1 MAEDEEGKKIAVAIA
16 NSDRQRALERSAELG
31 CTLSNTPGVEDIKPK
46 ALGMKGLH
54 VDFESPE
61 LAEKINSVRPKPIA
75 NTKKK
80 RVDLSQI
87 ADYGEERVA
96 PVGESVGADSEE
108 FIKFDVGTGLDH
120 ETVSYNHR
128 LRRKL
133 RRAIESCQIRK
144 EMLVRQRAIELCKQ
158 KGMEPPV
165 ELSTPA
171 KPIHDRGQ
179 RALENGTLETAKAE
193 RVRLRLELAEF
204 NKAARV
210 LRKQAKQIA
219 MESGLRVYAEMTGR
233 IPSTSRANK
242 GEKKNPYGRGWYVSS
257 EKPADNILEPQ
268 PVAATT

>member
-1 MAEDEEGKKIAVAIA
+1 M
-16 NSDRQRALERSAELG
+16 
-31 CTLSNTPGVEDIKPK
+31 EDIKPK
-46 ALGMKGLH
+46 ALGMRGLH
-54 VDFESPE
+54 VDFDSPE
-61 LAEKINSVRPKPIA
+61 LTEKLNSVRPKPIA
-75 NTKKK
+75 NIKKK

-87 ADYGEERVA
+87 ADYGEERIA
-96 PVGESVGADSEE
+96 PVGDRGASDAEE
-108 FIKFDVGTGLDH
+108 FIKLDVGMGQDH
-120 ETVSYNHR
+120 EAVSYNHR

-144 EMLVRQRAIELCKQ
+144 ELLVRQRAIELCNE
-158 KGMEPPV
+158 KGLKPPV

-233 IPSTSRANK
+233 IPSTSRATK
-242 GEKKNPYGRGWYVSS
+242 GEKKSPYGPGWYTSS
-257 EKPADNILEPQ
+257 EKPVDDVLEPQ
-268 PVAATT
+268 PVPKTT